1 MNFKARLKSLRF
13 KNLNI
18 GSKYTVAVVVAAFL
32 FLISTLIIF
41 SLLSSLKTDI
51 HSLENKGDNAIAITE
66 LISLLKTRDS
76 LFSDYMI
83 HKEDWILDRFKEE
96 EAAFEKK
103 KDEIEDRLATN
114 EFKDE
119 FAQILEKE
127 DEINQIFFDGFVPAV
142 QDDQAWK
149 YERERKRAMKTRDEA
164 IMLLSGIRKALNSKR
179 TVAIQNSNSRIDFTQ
194 LVLII
199 AIIVSICSGVLVVYL
214 ISKQVKKNLDE
225 VIYVSKEIATGNL
238 TIDKLDYDGDDEIG
252 ELTTAINTM
261 MEQLQTVITDIKEDS
276 EILLSHSENLSASA
290 EEGTATTESTNHL
303 IENILSSIEKISAS
317 TQEVTG
323 FAQEASAKTEIG
335 SENIEETL
343 SSIKQISQSTTET
356 ATIINQMSETSQEID
371 NMVGRIDDIAEQT
384 NLLALNAAIEAARA
398 GEAGQGF
405 AVVAEEI
412 RELATETNDVTQE
425 IVSLIEKI
433 ESKINSGLSAIDK
446 VDTKATQGK
455 EIAQETNEVFQEI
468 EKASDQT
475 ARQIEET
482 ASTTQDLAKNS
493 EQVMTSTD
501 DMKAMSNE
509 ITDSSQELAEM
520 AQNLKGLVDQFKA

>member
-303 IENILSSIEKISAS
+303 IENKIINDPEKI
-317 TQEVTG
+317 
-323 FAQEASAKTEIG
+323 I
-335 SENIEETL
+335 
-343 SSIKQISQSTTET
+343 IKSLKIS
-356 ATIINQMSETSQEID
+356 D
-371 NMVGRIDDIAEQT
+371 
-384 NLLALNAAIEAARA
+384 
-398 GEAGQGF
+398 
-405 AVVAEEI
+405 
-412 RELATETNDVTQE
+412 
-425 IVSLIEKI
+425 
-433 ESKINSGLSAIDK
+433 
-446 VDTKATQGK
+446 
-455 EIAQETNEVFQEI
+455 
-468 EKASDQT
+468 
-475 ARQIEET
+475 
-482 ASTTQDLAKNS
+482 KNS
-493 EQVMTSTD
+493 VRFM
-501 DMKAMSNE
+501 
-509 ITDSSQELAEM
+509 
-520 AQNLKGLVDQFKA
+520 